1 MLSRALLLL
10 SLLLVAWPAFAQPVA
25 GPVTYRLDPRRSW
38 VYVVVR
44 NDPAGLASG
53 FGHDHGIRAMDF
65 AGTVVWD
72 ATDLSKCVVEISFP
86 VTVLEPDPPGMRE
99 RANLDPEGAVDRDD
113 LAKIKENFLS
123 DRQLDAARY
132 PSMSYRATSCSPGAA
147 GKVQVTGVLHIR
159 GTAKTVTTH
168 MVVTPTPTSFAASG
182 TFRARATDFG
192 FKPYSNFGVLKNEDE
207 MEFVVDV
214 VGVPAP

>member
-53 FGHDHGIRAMDF
+53 
-65 AGTVVWD
+65 
-72 ATDLSKCVVEISFP
+72 
-86 VTVLEPDPPGMRE
+86 
-99 RANLDPEGAVDRDD
+99 
-113 LAKIKENFLS
+113 
-123 DRQLDAARY
+123 AR
-132 PSMSYRATSCSPGAA
+132 
-147 GKVQVTGVLHIR
+147 
-159 GTAKTVTTH
+159 
-168 MVVTPTPTSFAASG
+168 G

-214 VGVPAP
+214 VGVPAS